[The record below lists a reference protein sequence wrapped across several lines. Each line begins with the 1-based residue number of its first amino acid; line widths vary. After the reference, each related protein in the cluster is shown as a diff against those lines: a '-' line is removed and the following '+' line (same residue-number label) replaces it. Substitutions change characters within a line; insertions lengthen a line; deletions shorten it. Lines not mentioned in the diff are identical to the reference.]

1 MTNYTFEP
9 LSPAEFEILCRDL
22 LQKELN
28 ITLDNFMSGRDQ
40 GIDLRYSR
48 DPRQTIIVQC
58 KRYLTTYSQ
67 LKRELTEEAKKVKGL
82 KPKRYILM
90 TSLPLSPLRKK
101 AIQKLFAP
109 YIQSP
114 DDIYG
119 KENINNL
126 LGKFPEIEKQHY
138 KLWFSSVNILNK
150 ILHSDI
156 VNKTRLEEEDIRKT
170 VSIFAENE
178 SYPRAMEVF
187 KESGFVVISGAP
199 GVGKTTLARMLIFKM
214 MAEEKYQQFIFV
226 SRDINEAFSL
236 LEDDTSQLFFFDD
249 FLGRSYFEKNLER
262 NEETDLVRFID
273 KIVRSKNKALILT
286 TREYILQQAQ
296 SQYSDLKSKSVEHNK
311 YVIDLGSYTK
321 KVKASILYNHLHN
334 AGLPGEYIIK
344 LLDDQSYKTLINH
357 RNYNPRLI
365 ESILKEEPW
374 KEVEINNFSQTLIS
388 YFDDPLKIWK
398 DVFENGISANAKTV
412 LKIMFTM
419 ETSISY
425 DCLYN
430 LFEKNLR
437 YLQRAY
443 DYHDFESA
451 LKELDGTF
459 ITTYKV
465 EDSIKVSYQNPS
477 IFDFLFSYYSKERR
491 DDLVPIIQNALYL
504 DQIVHRFTAI
514 NPTFKLG
521 RIQVT
526 PKLLDVI
533 AQKIIEGLDK
543 LPWSEESVSASKR
556 HIFSFRNTPK
566 FTQVLDTLLFTLDL
580 KENSTLR
587 SYLLQQFIKENSVF
601 AAKNAETYSQIDL
614 LKYFVEELDDEQRAE
629 AIDKAARSICSYED
643 VDYFLGLE
651 DEADLAESFAEW
663 MADNSLSEIT
673 TEIVAEEIC
682 NLDSDI
688 HKKYDSSP

>member
-214 MAEEKYQQFIFV
+214 MAEDSFC
-226 SRDINEAFSL
+226 
-236 LEDDTSQLFFFDD
+236 
-249 FLGRSYFEKNLER
+249 FL
-262 NEETDLVRFID
+262 
-273 KIVRSKNKALILT
+273 
-286 TREYILQQAQ
+286 
-296 SQYSDLKSKSVEHNK
+296 
-311 YVIDLGSYTK
+311 
-321 KVKASILYNHLHN
+321 
-334 AGLPGEYIIK
+334 
-344 LLDDQSYKTLINH
+344 
-357 RNYNPRLI
+357 
-365 ESILKEEPW
+365 
-374 KEVEINNFSQTLIS
+374 
-388 YFDDPLKIWK
+388 
-398 DVFENGISANAKTV
+398 
-412 LKIMFTM
+412 
-419 ETSISY
+419 
-425 DCLYN
+425 
-430 LFEKNLR
+430 
-437 YLQRAY
+437 
-443 DYHDFESA
+443 
-451 LKELDGTF
+451 
-459 ITTYKV
+459 
-465 EDSIKVSYQNPS
+465 
-477 IFDFLFSYYSKERR
+477 
-491 DDLVPIIQNALYL
+491 
-504 DQIVHRFTAI
+504 
-514 NPTFKLG
+514 
-521 RIQVT
+521 
-526 PKLLDVI
+526 
-533 AQKIIEGLDK
+533 
-543 LPWSEESVSASKR
+543 
-556 HIFSFRNTPK
+556 HI
-566 FTQVLDTLLFTLDL
+566 
-580 KENSTLR
+580 
-587 SYLLQQFIKENSVF
+587 
-601 AAKNAETYSQIDL
+601 
-614 LKYFVEELDDEQRAE
+614 
-629 AIDKAARSICSYED
+629 
-643 VDYFLGLE
+643 
-651 DEADLAESFAEW
+651 
-663 MADNSLSEIT
+663 
-673 TEIVAEEIC
+673 
-682 NLDSDI
+682 
-688 HKKYDSSP
+688 

>member
-1 MTNYTFEP
+1 
-9 LSPAEFEILCRDL
+9 
-22 LQKELN
+22 
-28 ITLDNFMSGRDQ
+28 
-40 GIDLRYSR
+40 
-48 DPRQTIIVQC
+48 
-58 KRYLTTYSQ
+58 
-67 LKRELTEEAKKVKGL
+67 
-82 KPKRYILM
+82 
-90 TSLPLSPLRKK
+90 
-101 AIQKLFAP
+101 
-109 YIQSP
+109 
-114 DDIYG
+114 
-119 KENINNL
+119 
-126 LGKFPEIEKQHY
+126 
-138 KLWFSSVNILNK
+138 
-150 ILHSDI
+150 
-156 VNKTRLEEEDIRKT
+156 
-170 VSIFAENE
+170 
-178 SYPRAMEVF
+178 
-187 KESGFVVISGAP
+187 
-199 GVGKTTLARMLIFKM
+199 
-214 MAEEKYQQFIFV
+214 
-226 SRDINEAFSL
+226 
-236 LEDDTSQLFFFDD
+236 
-249 FLGRSYFEKNLER
+249 
-262 NEETDLVRFID
+262 
-273 KIVRSKNKALILT
+273 
-286 TREYILQQAQ
+286 
-296 SQYSDLKSKSVEHNK
+296 
-311 YVIDLGSYTK
+311 
-321 KVKASILYNHLHN
+321 
-334 AGLPGEYIIK
+334 
-344 LLDDQSYKTLINH
+344 
-357 RNYNPRLI
+357 
-365 ESILKEEPW
+365 
-374 KEVEINNFSQTLIS
+374 
-388 YFDDPLKIWK
+388 
-398 DVFENGISANAKTV
+398 
-412 LKIMFTM
+412 MFTM

-682 NLDSDI
+682 NLDSDTAFNYRDI
-688 HKKYDSSP
+688 LSDLSNRYEFDHQYAENLYEDTLRDFQREPDYDEVLLDDNLIPHTQPHTVTAPRDEDSEIKDMFESLRSSS